1 MLGGYRQRL
10 KLRNVTEAGRG
21 WVRRKQQLC
30 RPKAEEAVSVGGT
43 VLCSTF
49 LRI

>member
-1 MLGGYRQRL
+1 MLSGCRQRL
-10 KLRNVTEAGRG
+10 RLRNITEAGRG

-30 RPKAEEAVSVGGT
+30 RPKAEAVSVGGT